1 MCKDFGQNSTK
12 PLHLPLKR
20 NSVSAEIRIVTMS
33 EFHQK
38 DYFQPF

>member
-1 MCKDFGQNSTK
+1 MCKDFGQNSTE

-33 EFHQK
+33 ESYEK
-38 DYFQPF
+38 G